1 MGKFFGSDSVQRV
14 VQPVVNQAEVDR
26 LQQQYNALGDAAP
39 TADMQWNRQAP
50 EAVAKTIRKEQGVAS
65 LPGVRFAETPMMD
78 AYNPAY
84 TDYMQKL
91 NQYDYDKSQFDR
103 NLALENARLASD
115 WSGQRAD
122 IMNRMNQLKAN
133 PAIQQGIGSLGG
145 FFGSV
150 IRPVISAPEISQ
162 RSALTPQEIAYQ
174 DLQKQYADNPLQRQ
188 VFTPPPMATQYQPL
202 ATTMPTQYQF

>member
-1 MGKFFGSDSVQRV
+1 MGKFFGSESVQRV
-14 VQPVVNQAEVDR
+14 VQPTVNQAEIDS
-26 LQQQYNALGDAAP
+26 LQKQYDAMGEAAP
-39 TADMQWNRQAP
+39 TADMRWNRQAP

-65 LPGVRFAETPMMD
+65 IPGVKFAETPMMD
-78 AYNPAY
+78 VYNPEY
-84 TDYMQKL
+84 TNYMQNL
-91 NQYDYDKSQFDR
+91 NEYNYDKSQFDR

-115 WSGQRAD
+115 WSGKRAD

-162 RSALTPQEIAYQ
+162 RSTLTPQEIAYQ
-174 DLQKQYADNPLQRQ
+174 ELQKQYADNPLQRQ
-188 VFTPPPMATQYQPL
+188 VFAPPPMATQYQPL
-202 ATTMPTQYQF
+202 AATDPTKYWF

>member
-1 MGKFFGSDSVQRV
+1 MGKFLGEST
-14 VQPVVNQAEVDR
+14 VQPVGLTNQAEIDR
-26 LQQQYNALGDAAP
+26 LQQQYDALGDAAP
-39 TADMQWNRQAP
+39 TAQMTWNRQAP
-50 EAVAKTIRKEQGVAS
+50 QEVAKTIRKEQGVARI
-65 LPGVRFAETPMMD
+65 PGVKFAETPMMD
-78 AYNPAY
+78 VYNPAY
-84 TDYMQKL
+84 TKYMQNL
-91 NQYDYDKSQFDR
+91 NEYNYDKSQFDR

-115 WSGQRAD
+115 WAGKRAD

-162 RSALTPQEIAYQ
+162 RSTLTPQEIAYQ
-174 DLQKQYADNPLQRQ
+174 ELQKQYADNPLQRQ

-202 ATTMPTQYQF
+202 AATDPTKYWF